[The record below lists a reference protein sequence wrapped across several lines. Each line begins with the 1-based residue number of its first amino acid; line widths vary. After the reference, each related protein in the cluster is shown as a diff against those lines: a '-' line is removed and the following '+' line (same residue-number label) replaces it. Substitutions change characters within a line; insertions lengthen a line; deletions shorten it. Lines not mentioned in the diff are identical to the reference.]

1 MKTDMTMLSS
11 TTRRL
16 TFNEG
21 ALPLI
26 LRAFGKETNE
36 EGIITDQSGEP
47 ILTPEGEELTMAN
60 FGGIKKG
67 SEIFIKNDLLAVIN
81 LAEGKY

>member
-1 MKTDMTMLSS
+1 MKPAAKS
-11 TTRRL
+11 RL

-21 ALPLI
+21 ALPFI
-26 LRAFGKETNE
+26 LKAFGKEINEDGKIIDPTN
-36 EGIITDQSGEP
+36 GEI
-47 ILTPEGEELTMAN
+47 ILTPEGEELTKEN

-67 SEIFIKNDLLAVIN
+67 SEIFIKKDLLAAIK